1 MKTIKLDEQIKY
13 WNAFYKDSQTPSNP
27 TSFAKY
33 CLPLIKNNSSLLEL
47 GCGNGRDSI
56 YFAQNNISVYAS
68 DISSNAIENI
78 KRHVNANNIGNII
91 FINEDFTDFNTNRY
105 TENFQAIYSRFT
117 IHTILK
123 EKISKVFKWSYNA
136 LSDGGLIMIE
146 TRSTKDPL
154 FTSGKGSL
162 IEHNTILY
170 EEGHI
175 RHFVERDELVNS
187 LLNEG
192 FDLVEDTESDN
203 LSIYEGDNPVLLR
216 VIARKT
222 TS

>member
-1 MKTIKLDEQIKY
+1 MNTVNLKDQIGY
-13 WNAFYKDSQTPSNP
+13 WDIYYKNNNVPLEP

-33 CLPLIKNNSSLLEL
+33 CLPLIKKKSNFLEL

-56 YFAQNNISVYAS
+56 FFARNNISVHAS
-68 DISSNAIENI
+68 DISKTAIENL
-78 KRHVNANNIGNII
+78 KKTAPVSVMKNLK
-91 FINEDFTDFNTNRY
+91 FINEDFTNFNTNQY

-117 IHTILK
+117 IHTILQD
-123 EKISKVFKWSYNA
+123 KISKVFKWSYNA

-154 FTSGKGSL
+154 FTSGKGTL

-175 RHFVERDELVNS
+175 RHFMERDELVSS
-187 LLNEG
+187 LIKEG
-192 FDLVEDTESDN
+192 FNLVEDTESNN
-203 LSIYEGDNPVLLR
+203 LSIHEGDNPVLLR
-216 VIARKT
+216 VIARKNN
-222 TS
+222 

>member
-1 MKTIKLDEQIKY
+1 MELIELDEQIKY
-13 WNAFYKDSQTPSNP
+13 WNAFYKDSHPPSNP
-27 TSFAKY
+27 TSFAEY
-33 CLPLIKNNSSLLEL
+33 CLPFIKYKSTLLEL

-56 YFAQNNISVYAS
+56 YFAKNNISVYAS
-68 DISSNAIENI
+68 DISSYAINNI
-78 KRHVNANNIGNII
+78 KNYVNINNINNMT
-91 FINEDFTDFNTNRY
+91 FINEDFTNFNTNQY

-117 IHTILK
+117 IHTILQD
-123 EKISKVFKWSYNA
+123 KISKVFKWSYNA

-154 FTSGKGSL
+154 FASGKGKL

-187 LLNEG
+187 LLSEG
-192 FDLVEDTESDN
+192 FDLVEDTESNN

-216 VIARKT
+216 VIARKN
-222 TS
+222 